1 MFNELSR
8 YADAREGPGAW
19 TTIRQEAGLPSDFF
33 LITDDYPAE
42 DFMAL
47 CGHTASRTGQS
58 LEALLQDFGTFL
70 VPGLLGIYGTLVDP
84 KWDVLAFLEH
94 TEAVIHRAVRIAHP
108 EARPPALRVVRSSE
122 DEVTVIYRSPRRLC
136 ALACGIIAGVAQH
149 YESPVRIHQDTCMGR
164 GDPECRIRVS
174 VA

>member
-1 MFNELSR
+1 
-8 YADAREGPGAW
+8 
-19 TTIRQEAGLPSDFF
+19 
-33 LITDDYPAE
+33 
-42 DFMAL
+42 MAL
-47 CGHTASRTGQS
+47 CGQTASRTGQS

-94 TEAVIHRAVRIAHP
+94 TEDVIHRAVRIANP
-108 EARPPALRVVRSSE
+108 EARPPALKVVRSSE

-149 YESPVRIHQDTCMGR
+149 YESPVRIHQDTCMDL

-174 VA
+174 VV